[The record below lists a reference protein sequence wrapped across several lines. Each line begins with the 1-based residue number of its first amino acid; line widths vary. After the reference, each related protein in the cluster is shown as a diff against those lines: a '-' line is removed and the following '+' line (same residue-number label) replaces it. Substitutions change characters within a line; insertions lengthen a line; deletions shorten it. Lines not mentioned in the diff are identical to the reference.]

1 MRNASLVQRPSR
13 ILQDIGDGWL
23 EEDELDAVATWLAAS
38 PPVSVPDDLIELA
51 LKTPAR
57 AQARV
62 A

>member
-38 PPVSVPDDLIELA
+38 PPASVPDDLIELA